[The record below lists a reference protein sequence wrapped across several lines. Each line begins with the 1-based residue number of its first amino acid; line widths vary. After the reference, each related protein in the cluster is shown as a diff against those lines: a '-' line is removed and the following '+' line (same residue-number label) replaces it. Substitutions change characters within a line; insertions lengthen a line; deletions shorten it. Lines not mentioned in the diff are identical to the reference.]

1 MQKTR
6 KENNSLRGKVISLIN
21 TYLPLWNEFL
31 FIPLKNE
38 GGWRRGGMQSY
49 KSDRMIVRN
58 QMWKSRKRHSE
69 GRNSNLRSPF
79 DRGSTSF

>member
-6 KENNSLRGKVISLIN
+6 KENNSLRGKVISLVN

-58 QMWKSRKRHSE
+58 QMWKSQTVLD
-69 GRNSNLRSPF
+69 GRSSNLRSPF